1 MSPQRSVVARLTVS
15 LFGNAVRSAVAV
27 ISGLVVARALGP
39 ADYGGFVFLLA
50 TLAVM
55 RQLLDMGSS
64 TAFYTFISQ
73 RPRGRRFYHF
83 YAGWQLVQI
92 ALLLALVALL
102 LPDWAIRMI
111 WLGHE
116 RSTVLLACA
125 ATLLQQ
131 QVWSIATQIGE
142 SRRQTR
148 QVQVAGV
155 YVAVLHLLAIWALAH
170 FGWMTQTRL
179 FLLIALEYAV
189 ATPLLFHWIGN
200 PAEVEVAEL
209 GWREIAA
216 EYWRYCRP
224 LVLNSWVGVAYGF
237 ADNWLLQRFGGPTE
251 QGYFAASN
259 QVAQVVLIATISLLQ
274 IFWREIAECQHT
286 GNLGRVKTL
295 FDRSLRLLL
304 LISSAACCFFLPW
317 SKEIVSNLLGQNY
330 SSNWI
335 VFAIMLA
342 FPIHTA
348 LGQIV
353 NAVYLASGRT
363 KASANVALAFM
374 LLSIPITY
382 ILLAPYEANGFGL
395 GSIGFAGK
403 LFLLQLV
410 HVNILWWWIC
420 RSMGFTYQWKIQ
432 FIVPVSCLALSIIVN
447 FPVMHFF
454 DFGDQLLGMA
464 ISFPVYSFVL
474 GYVILNW
481 PAVVALDR
489 AETDQIRE
497 RIVRWISLNR

>member
-50 TLAVM
+50 TLTVM

-92 ALLLALVALL
+92 ALVLALVALL

-116 RSTVLLACA
+116 RTTVLLACA

-155 YVAVLHLLAIWALAH
+155 YVALLHLLVIWALAH
-170 FGWMTQTRL
+170 FGLMTQTRL

-200 PAEVEVAEL
+200 PAEVDVAEPD
-209 GWREIAA
+209 WRGIAA

-237 ADNWLLQRFGGPTE
+237 ADNWLLQRFGGATE
-251 QGYFAASN
+251 QGYFAASS
-259 QVAQVVLIATISLLQ
+259 QLSAVTLLATTSLLQ
-274 IFWREIAECQHT
+274 IFWKEAAECYHQN
-286 GNLGRVKTL
+286 NLQRAQQL
-295 FDRSLRLLL
+295 FDKSIRLLV
-304 LISSAACCFFLPW
+304 LISSAAAGFLIPW
-317 SKEIVSNLLGQNY
+317 SGELVHLLLG
-330 SSNWI
+330 SSYAASWP
-335 VFAIMLA
+335 VLALMLA

-353 NAVYLASGRT
+353 AATY
-363 KASANVALAFM
+363 SATNHTRAQANIYSFFM
-374 LLSIPITY
+374 IFSIPVAY
-382 ILLAPYEANGFGL
+382 VVLAPPDELVLGQGL
-395 GSIGFAGK
+395 GSLGLAIK
-403 LFLLQLV
+403 LLAIQIV
-410 HVNILWWWIC
+410 QVNVLWWWIC
-420 RSMGFTYQWKIQ
+420 RSLDWPYHWAIQ
-432 FIVPVSCLALSIIVN
+432 VILPGLCLALGMLLNSFGRMLWDGSIFYGGLVFI
-447 FPVMHFF
+447 
-454 DFGDQLLGMA
+454 GTLLLFVTSLIGILWRWPELSG
-464 ISFPVYSFVL
+464 IS
-474 GYVILNW
+474 
-481 PAVVALDR
+481 R
-489 AETDQIRE
+489 TQIRLLFKKALG
-497 RIVRWISLNR
+497 R